1 MISETQRLPV
11 VHRTYNITPLPLF
24 GAEVNGID
32 LRREVDSD
40 TVEVIKQDVAE
51 HRLMVFRGQG
61 VVSAHRQVEISHWFG
76 ELDCPFYKHPAS
88 AHPEVFRVSN
98 DEHEG
103 CVGVGR
109 TGWHIDGSF
118 QECPYSHSLYHI
130 ISVPSHGDTVF
141 TPLHEVV
148 MSLSDEHSAQWR
160 RLYMVAD
167 RRGGLRVGLVHPLVY
182 THPLTGKETLC
193 FHMGMTEAFIWDHN
207 SPTARRTDGEETKK
221 ILTEIHNQI
230 VREDRRYIYSHKWR
244 EGDFIITD
252 NLAVGHEA
260 CPDTQLPRSEVGLR
274 VMHRTTVKGTYK
286 PRKILDSST

>member
-1 MISETQRLPV
+1 MSSAAQRTPV
-11 VHRTYNITPLPLF
+11 IHHRTYNVTPLPLF
-24 GAEVNGID
+24 GVEVNGID
-32 LRREVDSD
+32 LRREIDQE

-51 HRLMVFRGQG
+51 FRLMVFRGQG

-109 TGWHIDGSF
+109 TGWHIDGIF

-141 TPLHEVV
+141 TPLHEVIE
-148 MSLSDEHSAQWR
+148 SLSDEQISRWE

-167 RRGGLRVGLVHPLVY
+167 RRGGLVHPLVY
-182 THPLTGKETLC
+182 PHPITGKETLC
-193 FHMGMTEAFIWDHN
+193 FHTGMVEAFIWDYN
-207 SPTARRTDGEETKK
+207 SPDARRTDREETET
-221 ILTEIHNQI
+221 ILAEIHNQI

-260 CPDTQLPRSEVGLR
+260 SPDTQLPRSEVGLR
-274 VMHRTTVKGTYK
+274 VMHRTTVRGTHK
-286 PRKILDSST
+286 PCKILASLR